1 MKRSPRF
8 SSFDSQASLA
18 EYAGA
23 PTTADLPPGEASSGS
38 GGVSKSSD
46 YRLYPDERERDR
58 FAGMQYAK
66 YSILLLFK
74 ELCCTI
80 HPLDIFKQ
88 GMSKQFKIANDNLS

>member
-66 YSILLLFK
+66 YSILVKFS
-74 ELCCTI
+74 I
-80 HPLDIFKQ
+80 
-88 GMSKQFKIANDNLS
+88 KI